1 MDNLFDSLVVAD
13 ADFIA
18 SMIVGSWIIILVSI
32 AGLLVNVATSSE
44 GSGNEGGEEESSM
57 RGKVNQFSDAYHRV

>member
-1 MDNLFDSLVVAD
+1 MDTFFDSLVVAD

-44 GSGNEGGEEESSM
+44 GSGNEGGEEES
-57 RGKVNQFSDAYHRV
+57 